1 MITITFRSL
10 HNDLKRTL
18 SFLVV
23 PNISDSVPN
32 DLIPRE
38 RLKIPSYIRLAD
50 PEFHKPAPVDMFIGS
65 GTTLSLF
72 CIGTINLSQGNNDL
86 IFQKT
91 MLGWVLG
98 EGLNFPKTSARGV
111 ANNCM
116 LTDLESSIERFWLIE
131 EIPEKVQFSAAEHEC
146 EEHFKKYVTRN
157 EDGRYV
163 VALPFKKSP
172 ELLGQSRSIAT
183 KRLQYLMSKF
193 SRNANCKEQYNAAIQ
208 TYIDLGYMSTA
219 ESSDDSGYYLPH
231 HAVIKSSNSTTKVRV
246 VFDASAKTTSG
257 YSLNDLLMT
266 GPTIQDSLYS
276 LVLRF

>member
-10 HNDLKRTL
+10 HNDFKRTL

-32 DLIPRE
+32 DSIPRE

-50 PEFHKPAPVDMFIGS
+50 PEFHKPTHVDMLIAS

-72 CIGTINLSQGNNDL
+72 CIGTINLSQGNNVL
-86 IFQKT
+86 ILQKT

-98 EGLNFPKTSARGV
+98 GGLNFPKNSARGV

-116 LTDLESSIERFWLIE
+116 LTDLDSSIERFWLIE
-131 EIPEKVQFSAAEHEC
+131 EIPEKVQFSAEEREC

-193 SRNANCKEQYNAAIQ
+193 SRNANYKEQYNAAIQ

-219 ESSDDSGYYLPH
+219 ESSDDSGYY
-231 HAVIKSSNSTTKVRV
+231 
-246 VFDASAKTTSG
+246 
-257 YSLNDLLMT
+257 
-266 GPTIQDSLYS
+266 
-276 LVLRF
+276 